1 MKTSVG
7 LLLDALSEI
16 VPNWDIEDGLYSS
29 VVKMVKELPKED
41 SYRVISQED
50 LKLFTE
56 NDSQRILQYIEDNQN
71 NLQKDSFEI
80 ELMFQLYT
88 QRLALS

>member
-29 VVKMVKELPKED
+29 VVKMIKELPKED
-41 SYRVISQED
+41 GYRIISQED

-56 NDSQRILQYIEDNQN
+56 DDSSRMLQYIEDNQS
-71 NLQKDSFEI
+71 NLQKDPFEI
-80 ELMFQLYT
+80 ELMF
-88 QRLALS
+88 

>member
-29 VVKMVKELPKED
+29 VVKMIKKLPQENG
-41 SYRVISQED
+41 YRIISQED

-56 NDSQRILQYIEDNQN
+56 DDSSRILQYIEDNQN

-80 ELMFQLYT
+80 ELMF
-88 QRLALS
+88 

>member
-16 VPNWDIEDGLYSS
+16 VPNWDNEDGLYSS
-29 VVKMVKELPKED
+29 VVKMIKELPKED

-56 NDSQRILQYIEDNQN
+56 NDSLRILQYIEDNQN

-80 ELMFQLYT
+80 ELMFQLHT
-88 QRLALS
+88 APSTC

>member
-29 VVKMVKELPKED
+29 VVKMIKELPKED
-41 SYRVISQED
+41 GYRIISKED

-56 NDSQRILQYIEDNQN
+56 DDSSRILRYIEDNQS
-71 NLQKDSFEI
+71 NLQKDPFEI
-80 ELMFQLYT
+80 ELMF
-88 QRLALS
+88 

>member
-29 VVKMVKELPKED
+29 VVKMIKELPKED
-41 SYRVISQED
+41 SYRLISQKD

-56 NDSQRILQYIEDNQN
+56 NDSLRILQYIEDNQN

-80 ELMFQLYT
+80 ELMF
-88 QRLALS
+88 

>member
-1 MKTSVG
+1 MKTTVG

-29 VVKMVKELPKED
+29 VVKMIKELPKED
-41 SYRVISQED
+41 GYRIISQED

-56 NDSQRILQYIEDNQN
+56 NDSLRILQYIEDNQN

-80 ELMFQLYT
+80 ELMF
-88 QRLALS
+88 

>member
-16 VPNWDIEDGLYSS
+16 VPNWDIEDGIYSS
-29 VVKMVKELPKED
+29 VVKMIKELPKED
-41 SYRVISQED
+41 GYRIISQED

-56 NDSQRILQYIEDNQN
+56 DDSSRILQYIEDNQSS
-71 NLQKDSFEI
+71 LQKDPFEI
-80 ELMFQLYT
+80 ELMF
-88 QRLALS
+88 

>member
-16 VPNWDIEDGLYSS
+16 VPTWDIEVGLYSS
-29 VVKMVKELPKED
+29 AVKMVKELPKED

-56 NDSQRILQYIEDNQN
+56 DDSSRILQYIEDNQS
-71 NLQKDSFEI
+71 NLQKDPFEI
-80 ELMFQLYT
+80 ELMF
-88 QRLALS
+88 

>member
-29 VVKMVKELPKED
+29 VVKMIKELPKED
-41 SYRVISQED
+41 GRIISQED

-56 NDSQRILQYIEDNQN
+56 DDSSRILQYIEDNQN

-80 ELMFQLYT
+80 ELMF
-88 QRLALS
+88 

>member
-16 VPNWDIEDGLYSS
+16 VPNWDNEDGLYSS
-29 VVKMVKELPKED
+29 VVKMIKKLPQED
-41 SYRVISQED
+41 SYRIISQED

-56 NDSQRILQYIEDNQN
+56 DDSSRILQYIEDNQG

-80 ELMFQLYT
+80 ELMF
-88 QRLALS
+88 

>member
-16 VPNWDIEDGLYSS
+16 VPNWDTEDGLYSS
-29 VVKMVKELPKED
+29 VVKMIKELPKED

-56 NDSQRILQYIEDNQN
+56 DDSSRILQYIEDNQS
-71 NLQKDSFEI
+71 NLQKDPFEI
-80 ELMFQLYT
+80 ELMF
-88 QRLALS
+88 

>member
-16 VPNWDIEDGLYSS
+16 VPNWDIEDGIYSS
-29 VVKMVKELPKED
+29 VVKMIKELPKED
-41 SYRVISQED
+41 GYRIITQED

-56 NDSQRILQYIEDNQN
+56 DDSSRILQYIEDNQS
-71 NLQKDSFEI
+71 NLQKDPFEI
-80 ELMFQLYT
+80 ELMF
-88 QRLALS
+88 

>member
-16 VPNWDIEDGLYSS
+16 VPNWDIEDELYSS
-29 VVKMVKELPKED
+29 VVKMIKGLPKED

-56 NDSQRILQYIEDNQN
+56 NGSLRILQYIEDNQN

-80 ELMFQLYT
+80 ELMF
-88 QRLALS
+88 

>member
-29 VVKMVKELPKED
+29 VVKMIKELPKED
-41 SYRVISQED
+41 SYRVISQEN

-56 NDSQRILQYIEDNQN
+56 NDSLRILQYIEDNQN

-80 ELMFQLYT
+80 ELMF
-88 QRLALS
+88 

>member
-29 VVKMVKELPKED
+29 VVKMIKELPKED
-41 SYRVISQED
+41 GYRIISQED

-56 NDSQRILQYIEDNQN
+56 DDSSRILQYIEDNQS
-71 NLQKDSFEI
+71 NLQKDPFEI
-80 ELMFQLYT
+80 ELMF
-88 QRLALS
+88 

>member
-29 VVKMVKELPKED
+29 VVKMIKELPKED
-41 SYRVISQED
+41 GYRIISQED
-50 LKLFTE
+50 LKQFTE
-56 NDSQRILQYIEDNQN
+56 DDSSRILQYIEDNQS
-71 NLQKDSFEI
+71 NLQKDPFEI
-80 ELMFQLYT
+80 ELMF
-88 QRLALS
+88 

>member
-29 VVKMVKELPKED
+29 VVKMIKELPKED
-41 SYRVISQED
+41 GYRIISQED

-56 NDSQRILQYIEDNQN
+56 DDSSRILKYIEDNQS
-71 NLQKDSFEI
+71 NLQKDPFEI
-80 ELMFQLYT
+80 ELMF
-88 QRLALS
+88 

>member
-16 VPNWDIEDGLYSS
+16 VPNWDIEDGFYSS
-29 VVKMVKELPKED
+29 VVKMIKELPKED

-56 NDSQRILQYIEDNQN
+56 NDSLRILQYIEDNQN

-80 ELMFQLYT
+80 ELMF
-88 QRLALS
+88 

>member
-16 VPNWDIEDGLYSS
+16 VPNWDIEDRLYSS
-29 VVKMVKELPKED
+29 VVKMIKELPKED

-56 NDSQRILQYIEDNQN
+56 NDSLRILQYIEDNQN

-80 ELMFQLYT
+80 ELMF
-88 QRLALS
+88 

>member
-29 VVKMVKELPKED
+29 VVKMIKELPKED
-41 SYRVISQED
+41 GYRIISQED

-56 NDSQRILQYIEDNQN
+56 DDS
-71 NLQKDSFEI
+71 
-80 ELMFQLYT
+80 
-88 QRLALS
+88 